1 MKIYSKDYPGLNV
14 GDVIEVYS
22 PDDEFR
28 YEVDNQINSI
38 FVEAKILIL

>member
-1 MKIYSKDYPGLNV
+1 MRFVSAEDEVILNSKDYPGLNV

-28 YEVDNQINSI
+28 
-38 FVEAKILIL
+38 